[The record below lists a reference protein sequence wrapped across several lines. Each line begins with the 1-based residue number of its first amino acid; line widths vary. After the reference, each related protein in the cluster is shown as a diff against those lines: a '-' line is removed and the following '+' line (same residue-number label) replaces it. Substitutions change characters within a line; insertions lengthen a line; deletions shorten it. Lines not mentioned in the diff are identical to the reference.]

1 MNPTAPSTATMNFP
15 TVLHIGLVATDAM
28 IHRCL
33 RSAKKSCG
41 FCDGDEPHRSVNCYD
56 EWNNCATYWAGGD
69 RCYDP
74 RMPQKCKKSCG
85 FCDGDEPHRSVNC
98 YDIWDDCATSWAG
111 RDRCH
116 DWRMPEKCKKSCGFC
131 DGDEPHRSVTCYDE
145 NPNCWHL

>member
-85 FCDGDEPHRSVNC
+85 FCDGDEPHRSV
-98 YDIWDDCATSWAG
+98 
-111 RDRCH
+111 
-116 DWRMPEKCKKSCGFC
+116 
-131 DGDEPHRSVTCYDE
+131 TCYDE
-145 NPNCWHL
+145 NPNCWALAQTNCKRYAPQCKKSCGLCELLLL